1 MFKHDLI
8 VVELTEST
16 QDMAR
21 KMAIDGAPSGTAVMA
36 LNQIKGRGRSA
47 SEWYSPPGKNLA
59 LSVVLRPS
67 IEVRDAPLIG
77 MLASISVAMIFDSL
91 CQPFKAFLK
100 WPNDVLVQDKKI
112 SGILSE
118 ARILETL
125 LEFIVLGV
133 GINVNSTIDDFPTQ
147 LEDSLT
153 SFLILTGKTFDLK
166 NIGTSFLKTLG
177 ELVTK
182 VETEGP
188 DFVPFYWEKRWRH
201 KGRNLLRDGIKGTA
215 TGIDSDGSLL
225 MKLSDGKVIKIS
237 SGPIFTV

>member
-8 VVELTEST
+8 VVELTKST

-77 MLASISVAMIFDSL
+77 MLSSISVAMIFDSL

-100 WPNDVLVQDKKI
+100 WPNDVL
-112 SGILSE
+112 G
-118 ARILETL
+118 A
-125 LEFIVLGV
+125 
-133 GINVNSTIDDFPTQ
+133 
-147 LEDSLT
+147 
-153 SFLILTGKTFDLK
+153 TGK
-166 NIGTSFLKTLG
+166 
-177 ELVTK
+177 V
-182 VETEGP
+182 
-188 DFVPFYWEKRWRH
+188 
-201 KGRNLLRDGIKGTA
+201 A
-215 TGIDSDGSLL
+215 
-225 MKLSDGKVIKIS
+225 
-237 SGPIFTV
+237 